1 MADITN
7 KLLGGFISTEFI
19 VIAIIGGIAWG
30 ELTSDVNALEV
41 SFDKQLVQHSRD
53 IESVVN
59 QEEKVGKEITDIKLN
74 IREIQT
80 KQEAIE
86 DSLKEQEKDIKQIL
100 KILKD

>member
-19 VIAIIGGIAWG
+19 VMAIIGGIAWG
-30 ELTSDVNALEV
+30 ELTTDVNALEEA
-41 SFDKQLVQHSRD
+41 FDKQTIQHSKDVDLITR
-53 IESVVN
+53 
-59 QEEKVGKEITDIKLN
+59 QEKEVGEELTDIKLN

-86 DSLKEQEKDIKQIL
+86 EHLQEQEKDIKQIL
-100 KILKD
+100 QILKQ